1 MYFVISVI
9 NPNGLSILNNICQ
22 RLEIPVILSLIGH
35 GTASQKIRDLWGI
48 ESTDKR
54 ILFAVADENKTKSL
68 ITEERR
74 RLYIDAPG
82 NGIVISVPIK
92 SVGGGS
98 TLNFLNGGN
107 KDMKAPEGPVLRIPV
122 VLAASFEGGKF
133 TAKNG
138 LLSNKAS
145 NGQSVKDLSGA
156 TLTAYKLSLIHISEP
171 TRPY

>member
-22 RLEIPVILSLIGH
+22 RLKIPVILSLIGH

-107 KDMKAPEGPVLRIPV
+107 KDMKAPDINFEYELILVIANEGMR
-122 VLAASFEGGKF
+122 
-133 TAKNG
+133 
-138 LLSNKAS
+138 
-145 NGQSVKDLSGA
+145 VKIL
-156 TLTAYKLSLIHISEP
+156 
-171 TRPY
+171 